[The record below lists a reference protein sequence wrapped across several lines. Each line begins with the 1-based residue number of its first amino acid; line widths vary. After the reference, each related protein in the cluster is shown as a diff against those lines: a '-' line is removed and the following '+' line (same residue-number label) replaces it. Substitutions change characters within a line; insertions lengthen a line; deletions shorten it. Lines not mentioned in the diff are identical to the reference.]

1 MCPMMQGL
9 SAAANGGNWGF
20 LPGEFLRGAGVG
32 MIVVLL
38 VLLVILVVRRQGRA
52 RGVLVVGE
60 TGDLYI
66 TANAIREFVGRVIEE
81 FSQAELYGVSLR
93 QTGAGYTLKLALT
106 VAPGTDLAPFVEQV
120 RRRILQQAAD
130 KAGMDKP
137 VRVNVVIRGF
147 TAVGDGAA
155 KAAPTLQRNAMTG
168 FPQISGSTD
177 DL

>member
-1 MCPMMQGL
+1 MYPMMQDLSDAVMCDSWGL
-9 SAAANGGNWGF
+9 W
-20 LPGEFLRGAGVG
+20 PGEFLRGAGAG
-32 MIVVLL
+32 MILVLL
-38 VLLVILVVRRQGRA
+38 VLLVILVARRQRRA
-52 RGVLVVGE
+52 RGVLVAGE
-60 TGDLYI
+60 NGDLYI

-81 FSQAELYGVSLR
+81 FSQAELYGVALR

-106 VAPGTDLAPFVEQV
+106 VAPGTDLGPFVEQV

-137 VRVNVVIRGF
+137 LRVNVVIRGF
-147 TAVGDGAA
+147 TAAGDGAA

>member
-1 MCPMMQGL
+1 MCPMMQGM
-9 SAAANGGNWGF
+9 SDAVNCDNWGF
-20 LPGEFLRGAGVG
+20 WPGEFLRGAGVG
-32 MIVVLL
+32 MIL
-38 VLLVILVVRRQGRA
+38 VLLVFLVILMVRRQGRA

-60 TGDLYI
+60 NGDLYI

-130 KAGMDKP
+130 KAGMDKSL
-137 VRVNVVIRGF
+137 RVNVVIRGF
-147 TAVGDGAA
+147 TAPGDGAA

>member
-1 MCPMMQGL
+1 M
-9 SAAANGGNWGF
+9 NGDHWGF
-20 LPGEFLRGAGVG
+20 WPGEFLRGAGVG

-38 VLLVILVVRRQGRA
+38 VLLVILMMRRQRQA
-52 RGVLVVGE
+52 RGVLVAGE
-60 TGDLYI
+60 NGDLYI

-81 FSQAELYGVSLR
+81 FSQAALSGVALR
-93 QTGAGYTLKLALT
+93 QTGPGYTLKLALT

-120 RRRILQQAAD
+120 RRRILQQAAA

-137 VRVNVVIRGF
+137 LRVNVVIRGF
-147 TAVGDGAA
+147 TVAGDGTA

>member
-9 SAAANGGNWGF
+9 SSAMMCDSWGPW
-20 LPGEFLRGAGVG
+20 PGEFLRGAGVG

-38 VLLVILVVRRQGRA
+38 VFLVILVARRQGRA

-66 TANAIREFVGRVIEE
+66 TANAIREFVGRVIGE
-81 FSQAELYGVSLR
+81 FSQAELYGVALR

-137 VRVNVVIRGF
+137 LRVNVVIRGF
-147 TAVGDGAA
+147 TAPGDGAA